1 MGMEITAESEM
12 GTWASRL
19 TRELIRAQLEETEAA
34 RAELLSSVVHKGLEE
49 LFLDVPESQEARVA
63 VERTAHLL
71 SSFSFVMGSLLQL
84 AATETGS
91 EPQQIVQSLALV
103 MESQGHAF

>member
-1 MGMEITAESEM
+1 MEITAESDM

-19 TRELIRAQLEETEAA
+19 TRELIRAQLEETEAGK
-34 RAELLSSVVHKGLEE
+34 AELLGSVVHKGLEE
-49 LFLDVPESQEARVA
+49 LFLDVPESREARVA

-71 SSFSFVMGSLLQL
+71 SSFSFVMGSLLNL
-84 AATETGS
+84 SATETGA
-91 EPQQIVQSLALV
+91 EPQQIVQNLALV